1 MAWGNTTLVKKFIR
15 YAQQYADWA
24 KVSEVSRPVP
34 RTTAARVEAPFFD
47 QEVFLDKYNW
57 WIASEYEMS
66 MPVLN
71 APPRHLGPV
80 DLPEADLMLMVAHDY
95 LTSLAGA
102 LGSRNELL
110 VPAEFQGLSE
120 KEGDRPA
127 RIRAFAEVLNYLTV
141 VSNGVAHRSSRT
153 QQMARELLRIARPT
167 LSEFHHG
174 TNQPSAHR
182 SPDNP
187 AAPAQKVVESRKRAV
202 RDLIDVCVAMS
213 DHDGKIDGGALFDEH
228 QAPIGGHV
236 LISAGTRLD
245 VFASAATRTW
255 QCRIVLVGSGHP
267 LISSELPIDEAAEIV
282 VATALEL
289 ALRFLIAVW
298 NDDMDDLPSFRPL
311 STSRNYIR
319 PVELFPELT
328 TGPATLAL
336 GDAIGNIARI
346 LTNASDG
353 GDDTHD
359 AMKAANYQGTMDSWC
374 HSIRSTSRLELM
386 RFAERF

>member
-1 MAWGNTTLVKKFIR
+1 MAWGDTTIVRKFIR
-15 YAQQYADWA
+15 YAREYAAWA
-24 KVSEVSRPVP
+24 KVSEVARPVP
-34 RTTAARVEAPFFD
+34 RTTAARIEAPFFD
-47 QEVFLDKYNW
+47 EEVFLDKYNW
-57 WIASEYEMS
+57 WIASEYDTS

-80 DLPEADLMLMVAHDY
+80 DILEADLMLMVAHDY

-102 LGSRNELL
+102 LGSRNESLI
-110 VPAEFQGLSE
+110 PAEFQGVLE
-120 KEGDRPA
+120 KSGDREA
-127 RIRAFAEVLNYLTV
+127 RIRAFAAVLNYLTA
-141 VSNGVAHRSSRT
+141 VSNGVNHLNPRT

-167 LSEFHHG
+167 LSEFHPG
-174 TNQPSAHR
+174 TNQPSAHH
-182 SPDNP
+182 SPVTP
-187 AAPAQKVVESRKRAV
+187 AAATQEFLESRQRAV
-202 RDLIDVCVAMS
+202 RDLIDVFVAMS
-213 DHDGKIDGGALFDEH
+213 DYDGKIDGGALLDEH

-255 QCRIVLVGSGHP
+255 QCRIVLVESGHP
-267 LISSELPIDEAAEIV
+267 LISKELPIDEAAEIV

-298 NDDMDDLPSFRPL
+298 NDDVHELPGFRPV

-346 LTNASDG
+346 LTSASDG
-353 GDDTHD
+353 GDDAHD
-359 AMKAANYQGTMDSWC
+359 AMKAGNYQGTMDSWC
-374 HSIRSTSRLELM
+374 QTIRSTSRLELM
-386 RFAERF
+386 KFAERF